1 MVESPCISVCE
12 YDENLDM
19 CIGCFRTLDE
29 ISSWRSMTD
38 EEKLKVIERIEQEK
52 GLEDEKQ

>member
-38 EEKLKVIERIEQEK
+38 EEKLKIIERVEQEK
-52 GLEDEKQ
+52 GAQDE